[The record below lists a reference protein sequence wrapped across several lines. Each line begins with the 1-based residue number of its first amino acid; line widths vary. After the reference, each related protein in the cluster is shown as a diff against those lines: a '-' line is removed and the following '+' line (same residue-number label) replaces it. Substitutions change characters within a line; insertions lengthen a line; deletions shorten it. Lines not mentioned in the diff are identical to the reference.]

1 MKETIFL
8 KGEGKMLFK
17 QNTKIDKRTNLEK
30 EIDEI
35 LRLMTISDRTSEDY
49 ELYLDRL
56 EVLYKLKNGDVKKV
70 VSPDT
75 LAIIAGNLL
84 GIGMILS
91 YERCH
96 VITSKAIGFVIK
108 GRA

>member
-1 MKETIFL
+1 
-8 KGEGKMLFK
+8 MLFK

-30 EIDEI
+30 EIDEV

-56 EVLYKLKNGDVKKV
+56 EVLYKLKNGDVKNV

-84 GIGMILS
+84 GIGMILT
-91 YERCH
+91 YERFH